1 MSTPMLEVKNLSVT
15 YDGTIK
21 AVKNVSMEVYQGE
34 VVVFIG
40 SNGAGKTSTLRAING
55 LIKTSSE
62 TNVIYTVDG
71 ISTEL
76 TKTPCH
82 KMVSMGIAHVPEG
95 RQVFA
100 NLTVKEN
107 LTMGAYILKDPAEI
121 KARRKKVY
129 DLFPR
134 LRERKSQKAGTLSGG
149 EQQMLAMARALMS
162 NPKLLILDEPSMGL
176 SPLLVGE
183 IFDIIKK
190 VNADGVTVL
199 LVEQNAK
206 MALSIADRAYVL
218 ETGNLV
224 LSGTG
229 EELLKNDDVKK
240 AYLGA

>member
-55 LIKTSSE
+55 LVKTSSE

-71 ISTEL
+71 VSTEL
-76 TKTPCH
+76 TKTPCY

-95 RQVFA
+95 RQVFS

-107 LTMGAYILKDPAEI
+107 LSMGAYILKDQAEI

-190 VNADGVTVL
+190 VNSEGVTVL